1 MDNKQLILYILFI
14 LAMYILFTL
23 MIYILFQISFK
34 IIIQGGNKMEE
45 VKNLPI
51 YYDSEFTRLHRNGQ
65 LISVAFVSE
74 TGNIFYAEFNDYAEL
89 DPEPLDDWIQENVI
103 TNLLFNDLEVADML
117 IPDQMSKNAAV
128 FMKGNKKEIWKK
140 LFAWMYVE
148 VTSHG
153 YNKAQ
158 IYSDCYTYDWMLF
171 NDLIC
176 EDGPVLNFPDFINY
190 NPIDLYS
197 YLQINGIDPD
207 ISREELVNFDEDKME
222 VINRLLNLI
231 APGKEISKHSSIF
244 DALVIKTIF
253 EAINNI
259 NE

>member
-23 MIYILFQISFK
+23 TIYILFQISFK

-74 TGNIFYAEFNDYAEL
+74 TGNIFYAEFNDYMEL
-89 DPEPLDDWIQENVI
+89 YPEPLDVWIQENVI
-103 TNLLFNDLEVADML
+103 ANLIFNNLES
-117 IPDQMSKNAAV
+117 ISISNSDQMTKNTHV
-128 FMKGNKKEIWKK
+128 FMKGNREEVRKELLTWIHI
-140 LFAWMYVE
+140 E
-148 VTSHG
+148 VTSNG
-153 YNKAQ
+153 YDKAQ
-158 IYSDCYTYDWMLF
+158 IYSDCYAYDWMLF

-176 EDGPVLNFPDFINY
+176 EDGLALNLPDFINY
-190 NPIDLYS
+190 IPIDLCS
-197 YLQINGIDPD
+197 YLQVNGIDPD
-207 ISREELVNFDEDKME
+207 TNREDLVKFYGNTIDD
-222 VINRLLNLI
+222 INKSFSTFV
-231 APGKEISKHSSIF
+231 PGRKISKHSSIF

-253 EAINNI
+253 EAINNM